1 MWTGPGLALLEA
13 ARPTLA
19 TALRQILTR
28 GSRGNPC
35 RTDSRLTVLWA
46 GEWRVSD
53 SAPDCWTVAR
63 ASLSL
68 AGDWQAGLCW
78 GHVCTGPPGWLP
90 CPGPSQLTPTAVGG
104 WRGRDRETAGCG
116 CPPPLCSGRFFPV
129 FTPGTC
135 LWGGLRA
142 CRCQGQGAVW
152 CLERLGS
159 SPGHVSSACPRALLT
174 AGTFH
179 VPGAGRP
186 SRVRACSRTAYM
198 GRAAVF
204 MGPGKVCGCLAPGV
218 SGGPG
223 ATSCSD
229 LESTFEASGTQR
241 VGQCPQRWRQVAPGG
256 SGRARRGGGQ
266 WHPEGRAVPAEV
278 EASGHQRVGQCPQ
291 RRLPSGPVT
300 VCLPAQSTRTAWLL
314 RVGPLGAC
322 GRTDHKAC
330 LWPPGRRCGPGL
342 PRRAAGPQDLVGA
355 LFLAGRFCVHDLE
368 SQPGTTPGSGARG
381 ALSPRPPTAF
391 VRPRGPV
398 AVPGARGQHRP
409 GPSRVLGEGK
419 GPPRGGPWFALDS
432 ARSPWTQSGQAPPD
446 KPCRRALP
454 GDRPGQPRGP
464 HRPADAARSARAG
477 W

>member
-241 VGQCPQRWRQVAPGG
+241 VGRYLQRWRPVAPGG
-256 SGRARRGGGQ
+256 SGSARRGGGQ
-266 WHPEGRAVPAEV
+266 WAPESQAVPTEAAALRPCHSVPSCPVHPHRLAAQSGAPRGLRPHGSQGLPVAPGAPLWAWPTPPCSRPPGPRGRLVPCRVVLCSRSGVTAGDDPWLWRSRGSEPQAPHGLC
-278 EASGHQRVGQCPQ
+278 EASRASC
-291 RRLPSGPVT
+291 S
-300 VCLPAQSTRTAWLL
+300 A
-314 RVGPLGAC
+314 
-322 GRTDHKAC
+322 GRT
-330 LWPPGRRCGPGL
+330 WP
-342 PRRAAGPQDLVGA
+342 
-355 LFLAGRFCVHDLE
+355 
-368 SQPGTTPGSGARG
+368 
-381 ALSPRPPTAF
+381 
-391 VRPRGPV
+391 
-398 AVPGARGQHRP
+398 
-409 GPSRVLGEGK
+409 
-419 GPPRGGPWFALDS
+419 
-432 ARSPWTQSGQAPPD
+432 AP
-446 KPCRRALP
+446 
-454 GDRPGQPRGP
+454 
-464 HRPADAARSARAG
+464 ARAIEG
-477 W
+477 LGGG

>member
-1 MWTGPGLALLEA
+1 MCARHRLWSRLSRSGLWTGPGLALLEA

-278 EASGHQRVGQCPQ
+278 EASGTRRVGQCPQ
-291 RRLPSGPVT
+291 RWRPVGTRESGSAHRGGCPPALSQCAFLPSPPAPPGCSEWGPSGP
-300 VCLPAQSTRTAWLL
+300 AAARITR
-314 RVGPLGAC
+314 PAC
-322 GRTDHKAC
+322 G
-330 LWPPGRRCGPGL
+330 P
-342 PRRAAGPQDLVGA
+342 
-355 LFLAGRFCVHDLE
+355 
-368 SQPGTTPGSGARG
+368 RG
-381 ALSPRPPTAF
+381 AAVGLAYPAVQQAPRTSWAPCSLQGGSVFTIWSHSRG
-391 VRPRGPV
+391 RPR
-398 AVPGARGQHRP
+398 ALA
-409 GPSRVLGEGK
+409 LEG
-419 GPPRGGPWFALDS
+419 L
-432 ARSPWTQSGQAPPD
+432 
-446 KPCRRALP
+446 
-454 GDRPGQPRGP
+454 
-464 HRPADAARSARAG
+464 
-477 W
+477 